1 MNVTTATVDARRLGL
16 HDGIGTALALAPLG
30 LVVGTLTAEAMSSAG
45 AWVSGPLLVSGAAQL
60 ALVSL
65 ASSGASAVAVLV
77 TVVLLT
83 SRCAVYGAALSS
95 RFVEQPRWFRW
106 LGAYLLIDQIY
117 VLVDSRRDELHDPVD
132 FRHYYLA
139 AMTPIYANWLV
150 GTGLGVVLGQALPE
164 TWRLELAFVVLIA
177 VMLRGALVSR
187 SAWIGAAVAGVTTLL
202 VAPVASG
209 GALVIGIAA
218 GIVAR
223 RLA

>member
-1 MNVTTATVDARRLGL
+1 
-16 HDGIGTALALAPLG
+16 
-30 LVVGTLTAEAMSSAG
+30 
-45 AWVSGPLLVSGAAQL
+45 
-60 ALVSL
+60 
-65 ASSGASAVAVLV
+65 
-77 TVVLLT
+77 
-83 SRCAVYGAALSS
+83 
-95 RFVEQPRWFRW
+95 
-106 LGAYLLIDQIY
+106 
-117 VLVDSRRDELHDPVD
+117 
-132 FRHYYLA
+132 
-139 AMTPIYANWLV
+139 
-150 GTGLGVVLGQALPE
+150 VVLGQALPE